1 MDPQHRPSTAAH
13 HPEPK
18 QFAVLASAIYLV
30 LGLVWIAASDHLL
43 GAALPSVET
52 ATFFQTVKGTLFV
65 LVTAAAMFLL
75 LRRTVGMAVRN
86 ATLETAVA
94 DRTAQLQAAN
104 AALECFTSSVA
115 HDLRAPLGR
124 LAGFAQLLHEASVRG
139 DTTRMQHCA
148 ARIMHNAR
156 SLDSM
161 IQGMLELS
169 RLERDT
175 APREEFDT
183 ARCVQQIVDEH
194 RVGTNIHFHIGALP
208 VIKAQPVLRQVWENL
223 IANAVK
229 YSSRSER
236 PRVTVGSC
244 RQDREL
250 VFTVSDNGVGF
261 DPAEEPQL
269 FSLFSRL
276 SSGKNFEGSGVGL
289 AIVKRIVE
297 MHGGRVWAT
306 GTPGAGATFC
316 FALPL

>member
-1 MDPQHRPSTAAH
+1 MDSQHSPRPAARQ
-13 HPEPK
+13 PEAK
-18 QFAVLASAIYLV
+18 QFAALASVIYLV
-30 LGLVWIAASDHLL
+30 LGLAWIATSDHLVST
-43 GAALPSVET
+43 ALPSLET
-52 ATFFQTVKGTLFV
+52 ATFFQTLKGTLFV
-65 LVTAAAMFLL
+65 LVTSAAIFLL
-75 LRRTVGMAVRN
+75 LRRTVGMAQRN

-94 DRTAQLQAAN
+94 DHTAQLQAAN

-124 LAGFAQLLHEASVRG
+124 LAGFAQLLHEATVRG
-139 DTTRMQHCA
+139 DTTRVQHCA

-156 SLDSM
+156 NLDAM

-175 APREEFDT
+175 TPTEDFDT
-183 ARCVQQIVDEH
+183 AQCVRQIVDEH
-194 RVGTNIHFHIGALP
+194 RVGTDIQFHIGALP
-208 VIKAQPVLRQVWENL
+208 VIQAQPILRQVWENL

-229 YSSRSER
+229 YSSRAER

-261 DPAEEPQL
+261 DP
-269 FSLFSRL
+269 
-276 SSGKNFEGSGVGL
+276 
-289 AIVKRIVE
+289 IVE

-316 FALPL
+316 FALPR